1 MQRINRKVLAGIVGA
16 ALLVL
21 TLGAVSASAA
31 VPYGCGAPG
40 VNCGVPYAGYAGYVG
55 YAGYQPG
62 YAGYGGYGQVYFDPR
77 YCGDGLIAI
86 VPEKSNGAPINIC
99 ATSGV
104 RVYPVFGDPGIYG
117 GYGVVPGVAPVGAVP
132 YGYYPYVY
140 R

>member
-21 TLGAVSASAA
+21 TLGTVSASAA

-62 YAGYGGYGQVYFDPR
+62 YLAYGGYSQVYFDPR

-104 RVYPVFGDPGIYG
+104 RVYPVFADPGIYG
-117 GYGVVPGVAPVGAVP
+117 GYGVVPGAPVGAVP
-132 YGYYPYVY
+132 YGYYPYIY

>member
-1 MQRINRKVLAGIVGA
+1 MKRINRKVLAGIVGA

-21 TLGAVSASAA
+21 TLGSISASAA

-40 VNCGVPYAGYAGYVG
+40 VNCGVPYAGYVGYQPGYVG
-55 YAGYQPG
+55 YAGY
-62 YAGYGGYGQVYFDPR
+62 AGYGGYSQVYFDPR

-104 RVYPVFGDPGIYG
+104 RVYPAFADYGPFGPYG
-117 GYGVVPGVAPVGAVP
+117 AYPGVAPAGFAP
-132 YGYYPYVY
+132 YAYSPYIY